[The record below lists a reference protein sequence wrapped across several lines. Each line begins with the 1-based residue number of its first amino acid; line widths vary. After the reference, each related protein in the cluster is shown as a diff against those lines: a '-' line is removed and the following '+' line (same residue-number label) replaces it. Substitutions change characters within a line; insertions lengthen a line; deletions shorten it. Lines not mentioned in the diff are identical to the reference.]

1 MPSCEELILLGRI
14 TSTHGVRGQV
24 KMLPYSGESDGV
36 RAAGALYLE
45 DPAGQ
50 WVGYAVAAVSG
61 QGKKTLVRFRQMDT
75 IEQVQPLVGREV
87 YALRAELP
95 PLGED
100 EYYWQ
105 DLLGMRVVTD
115 RGELLGT
122 ITDIFSTGSNDVY
135 TVQGGGREY
144 LIPAITDVVVGV
156 DMEHRV
162 MTISPLEGLL
172 DL

>member
-1 MPSCEELILLGRI
+1 MPSREDLILLGRI
-14 TSTHGVRGQV
+14 TATHGVHGQV
-24 KMLPYSGESDGV
+24 KVLPYSGEADGV
-36 RAAGALYLE
+36 RSARTLYVE
-45 DPAGQ
+45 GPGER
-50 WVGYAVAAVSG
+50 WEECPVVAVSG

-75 IEQVQPLVGREV
+75 IEQVQPLIGREI

-105 DLLGMRVVTD
+105 DLLGIRVVTD
-115 RGELLGT
+115 GGECLGT

-135 TVQGGGREY
+135 TVQGEEKEY
-144 LIPAITDVVVGV
+144 LIPAIADVVVNV
-156 DMEHRV
+156 DLVHRV